1 MIKRLTKISYTL
13 IFLLYASASFAIPGV
28 SGEETQSITKTS
40 ARLLATINGDGS
52 ARTVVFELST
62 DPNMTTFTSIF
73 SQSSTTGFSQRA
85 VDVTSL
91 SIGTTYYWRVYV
103 YGGGAAVRS
112 QIISF
117 NTLPNDLAPI
127 ISNVGSTSVTT
138 TGANILYQVA
148 NGPFTSK
155 IWYGTTSGALT
166 SSINATSGTAP
177 LSTNATITGL
187 ANGTRYYYQ
196 VEVTNN
202 VSTERSAELS
212 FFTLT
217 PNLVASFKFDNNKTS
232 IDDAITFGAGANTFV
247 NDRNLVS
254 NKALQFAND
263 RVNVTIPGL
272 PTAATNRTISIWA
285 KLDSAL
291 PNSYSYIYGYGAG
304 NNGTAYNLA
313 IFKDAMSNHSI
324 LIDLFGV
331 NVTGTTPNPFNVNA
345 WHNYVTSYDGTTAKI
360 YVDGVLIGST
370 AVGINTNGNN
380 FYVGGSSYGGSSFT
394 GAVDDLLI
402 YNRVFTATEISDL
415 YTSTLTTLP
424 VTLISYTAKAQNNS
438 SLLTWKTA
446 SETNNSHF
454 LVEKSTDGKNFVQI
468 AKVDAKSANGA
479 DYAFTDNNTTSGTNY
494 YRLSQ
499 VDLDG
504 KTTDLGVKVVKITFT
519 DSDVKLYPNP
529 ATEFVNLSFEAGIY
543 EKAILLDINSKVMQ
557 TISIVKV
564 QNSATVNL
572 ADVNPGT
579 YFLQLLGTTS
589 KTVKKLLKR

>member
-1 MIKRLTKISYTL
+1 M
-13 IFLLYASASFAIPGV
+13 
-28 SGEETQSITKTS
+28 Q
-40 ARLLATINGDGS
+40 ATINGDGS
-52 ARTVVFELST
+52 ARSVVFELST
-62 DPNMTTFTSIF
+62 DPNMATYTSIF
-73 SQSSTTGFSQRA
+73 SQSSTTGFSQRT

-91 SIGTTYYWRVYV
+91 AIGTTYYWRVYV

-127 ISNVGSTSVTT
+127 ISNVSSTSVTT

-177 LSTNATITGL
+177 LSTNATLTGL

-232 IDDAITFGAGANTFV
+232 IDDAIAFGAGANTFV
-247 NDRNLVS
+247 SDRNLVS
-254 NKALQFAND
+254 NKALQFANN

-304 NNGTAYNLA
+304 TYGYAYNLA

-331 NVTGTTPNPFNVNA
+331 NVTGTTPNPFDVSA

-415 YTSTLTTLP
+415 YTSTLATLP
-424 VTLISYTAKAQNNS
+424 VTLVSYTAKIQHNNVV
-438 SLLTWKTA
+438 LNWKTA
-446 SETNNSHF
+446 SETNNSYF
-454 LVEKSTDGKNFVQI
+454 VVDKSTDGKNFGEI
-468 AKVDAKSANGA
+468 TKVNAKSANGA
-479 DYAFTDNNTTSGTNY
+479 DYVYTDYHAINGTNY
-494 YRLSQ
+494 YRLTQ

-504 KTTDLGVKVVKITFT
+504 KTTDLGVKAVKTSFST
-519 DSDVKLYPNP
+519 DDVQVYPNP
-529 ATEFVNLSFEAGIY
+529 ATDVVNINLEAGMY
-543 EKAILLDINSKVMQ
+543 AKATLLDINGRVIR
-557 TISIVKV
+557 TLSIAKV
-564 QNSATVNL
+564 QNIATIDLSKV
-572 ADVNPGT
+572 APGS
-579 YFLQLLGTTS
+579 YLLQLTGTNT
-589 KTVKKLLKR
+589 KTIRKVIKR

>member
-127 ISNVGSTSVTT
+127 ISNVSSTSVTT

-232 IDDAITFGAGANTFV
+232 IDGAITFGAGANTFV

-263 RVNVTIPGL
+263 RVNIAIPGL

-304 NNGTAYNLA
+304 MNGTAYNLA

-331 NVTGTTPNPFNVNA
+331 NVTGTTPNPFDVSV

-370 AVGINTNGNN
+370 TVGINTNGNN

-415 YTSTLTTLP
+415 YTSTLSTLP
-424 VTLISYTAKAQNNS
+424 VTLVSYTAKSQNNNAV
-438 SLLTWKTA
+438 LNWKTS
-446 SETNNSHF
+446 SENNNSHF
-454 LVEKSTDGKNFVQI
+454 VVAKSTDGVNFSQLATVN
-468 AKVDAKSANGA
+468 AKSTQGA
-479 DYAFTDNNTTSGTNY
+479 EYVYTDYNTISETNY
-494 YRLSQ
+494 YRLTQ

-504 KTTDLGVKVVKITFT
+504 KTTNLGVKAVKMSITEAN
-519 DSDVKLYPNP
+519 VQIYPNP
-529 ATEFVNLSFEAGIY
+529 ATDFVNLSFEAGNY
-543 EKAILLDINSKVMQ
+543 STAVLVDINGKVLN
-557 TISIVKV
+557 TVSIAKV
-564 QNSATVNL
+564 QNTVAMDLSN
-572 ADVNPGT
+572 VNPGN
-579 YFLQLLGTTS
+579 YFVQLIGTNS
-589 KTVKKLLKR
+589 KTVKKVIKR